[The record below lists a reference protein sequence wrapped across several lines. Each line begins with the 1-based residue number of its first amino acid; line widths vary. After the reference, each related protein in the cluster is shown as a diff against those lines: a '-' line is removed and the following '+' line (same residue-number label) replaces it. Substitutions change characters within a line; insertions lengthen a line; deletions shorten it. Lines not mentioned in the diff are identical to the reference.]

1 MDWVL
6 ASLVSAAVFAVV
18 SVMDKR
24 ILAVHVD
31 GMPGFYFLVG
41 LMQFVMA
48 IVAVLVEPWQGA
60 SLNTMT
66 MAALS
71 GAITGAG
78 LLCLFYGIR
87 ALDVSHAIPIF
98 HTFPVFVTILAVL
111 FLGERVQPAQW
122 FAILMV
128 IAGAGLLAIGP
139 QQSETSGSK
148 RLGILATVIASA
160 GMAGG
165 LVTSKVALEGMSLW
179 NAFAFRSIFL
189 GVVMLLPAIRPSG
202 MRQVADI
209 LSNKRALSLIVLTEG
224 VLAGIA
230 VYTMLLALV
239 VGQASIASTLMST
252 RPAFVLVFSALLSTR
267 IWKLLDEPLTRDT
280 MALKSGS
287 TAIVIVGVGILAL
300 T

>member
-71 GAITGAG
+71 GTITGAG

-87 ALDVSHAIPIF
+87 ALDISRAIPIF
-98 HTFPVFVTILAVL
+98 HTFPVFVAILAVA
-111 FLGERVQPAQW
+111 FLGETLVAGQW
-122 FAILMV
+122 GAVLV
-128 IAGAGLLAIGP
+128 VVAGAFTISIWGSRGGRTFRLNRAFPILIGASLFTALGLLTGKYALEELP
-139 QQSETSGSK
+139 VWFVYST
-148 RLGILATVIASA
+148 RNY
-160 GMAGG
+160 GMA
-165 LVTSKVALEGMSLW
+165 VM
-179 NAFAFRSIFL
+179 FAFLWRPGAFGQLFGALRSWRTALLLFL
-189 GVVMLLPAIRPSG
+189 AEFSLAPLAVFLNVTAINLGP
-202 MRQVADI
+202 V
-209 LSNKRALSLIVLTEG
+209 SLV
-224 VLAGIA
+224 
-230 VYTMLLALV
+230 
-239 VGQASIASTLMST
+239 STITAT
-252 RPAFVLVFSALLSTR
+252 RPLFVFLYGTLLSTS
-267 IWKLLDEPLTRDT
+267 IFPLLNEPLDRRTL
-280 MALKSGS
+280 AVKLV
-287 TAIVIVGVGILAL
+287 AIMMIVGGIAAL
-300 T
+300 TLL